1 MRLLESDILGM
12 SEEQT
17 DEDKKKALKVLAEE
31 IHFSG
36 VATFPALAD
45 VEGRIAQN
53 VAILQ
58 DELTDETADVYA
70 RIDTIRRLLKERNR
84 TAAILKR

>member
-1 MRLLESDILGM
+1 MCVSDHYPVKWDICAIPVSYTHLDVYKR
-12 SEEQT
+12 Q
-17 DEDKKKALKVLAEE
+17 
-31 IHFSG
+31 
-36 VATFPALAD
+36 ATYPALAD

-58 DELTDETADVYA
+58 EELTDEAADVYA
-70 RIDTIRRLLKERNR
+70 RIETIRRLLKERNR